1 MDEGAL
7 RRVARGLY
15 YAPETFWFGEAAPST
30 GALLD
35 AYLNGTPWV
44 ETGPDRWNALGLGT
58 TALFAK
64 TLVYN
69 TLRTE
74 DVRLGGRTFMLR
86 RKEFPATPPAEWFLV
101 DLLDGNVIGAER
113 SEVERN
119 LVHALRAGKF
129 HPGRHGLEVR

>member
-1 MDEGAL
+1 M
-7 RRVARGLY
+7 
-15 YAPETFWFGEAAPST
+15 
-30 GALLD
+30 
-35 AYLNGTPWV
+35 